1 MTKTKLRDKC
11 TYVRDVRDPI
21 LTDTM
26 RWTNIDEAPPGYVL
40 GIENNPFARR
50 GNSNGEGRNELHR
63 YKKSNV
69 NEVKRRAN
77 KDQWVGRLNTP
88 YTGSIRP
95 FKDKD

>member
-1 MTKTKLRDKC
+1 MTKTKLREKC
-11 TYVRDVRDPI
+11 TYVRDVRDSI

-26 RWTNIDEAPPGYVL
+26 RWTNIGEAPPGYVL

-50 GNSNGEGRNELHR
+50 GNSNGEGRNELQR
-63 YKKSNV
+63 YKNSDV
-69 NEVKRRAN
+69 DEVKRRVH